1 MINKDRL
8 KNICAD
14 IGVDL
19 DAQALERFE
28 LFASLLVEKNKV
40 LNLTAITDPE
50 GIAVKHFADSLTALR
65 MIELNA
71 EDRVIDVGTGGGFPG
86 IPLLIA
92 RPEIELTMLDSTG
105 KKLAFVSQSVEELG
119 LSANVVHARAE
130 EAGRGELRESF
141 DFAVSR
147 AVAAMNVLCEYCLP
161 FVKVGGTF
169 CAMKGAKGSEELGCA
184 EKAIAVLGGETEKTE
199 SFILPDG
206 GERVLINIKKD
217 IAYCD
222 KISAPFGTD
231 FKKAAHIKKKC
242 FRTARFCPTE
252 NSGQPP
258 FPVIC
263 FYHRGTAVLLFSE
276 RTSAMDV
283 KKAGAVL
290 LIPVDRIRTN
300 PNQPRKHFDSA
311 ELASLGESIRRN
323 GILQPLSVRAQDADG
338 SYELIAGERRLRAAA
353 ESGFDRVPCIVI
365 NADSA
370 QAAVYS
376 VIENLQRRDLNFFEE
391 ALAIESLGEK
401 FGLDRAQ
408 ISEKL
413 GKAPSTV
420 SNKLRLLRLPE
431 EVREKIIAAEL
442 TERHARALLRIEN
455 EDKLHAAAD
464 TVIKR
469 SLNVAQTE
477 RLVNA
482 ILEDE
487 TAQKPRV
494 IKLFKDVRIFVNT
507 INHAVD
513 TMREAGIKA
522 EALRTET
529 QDSIE
534 FTVRIPKEFACQSAG

>member
-8 KNICAD
+8 KISAPISALSSTRRLLKDLSFC
-14 IGVDL
+14 VD
-19 DAQALERFE
+19 ARR
-28 LFASLLVEKNKV
+28 KNKV

-65 MIELNA
+65 MIDLQPGTK
-71 EDRVIDVGTGGGFPG
+71 VIDVGTGGGFPG

-92 RPEIELTMLDSTG
+92 RPEIKLTMLDSTG

-119 LSANVVHARAE
+119 LSANIVHARAE
-130 EAGRGELRESF
+130 EAGQGELRESF

-147 AVAAMNVLCEYCLP
+147 AVAAMNILCEYCLP

-169 CAMKGAKGSEELGCA
+169 CAMKGAKGAEELDCA
-184 EKAIAVLGGETEKTE
+184 GKAIATLGGETQKTE
-199 SFILPDG
+199 TLILPDG
-206 GERVLINIKKD
+206 GERVLINVKRYRTLRQNIR
-217 IAYCD
+217 ALRHR
-222 KISAPFGTD
+222 FQ
-231 FKKAAHIKKKC
+231 KAARITGKSS
-242 FRTARFCPTE
+242 RTAHFCPTE

-263 FYHRGTAVLLFSE
+263 FYHRGTAVLLLSE
-276 RTSAMDV
+276 RTSAMEV
-283 KKAGAVL
+283 SKAGAVL
-290 LIPVDRIRTN
+290 LIPVDKIRTN
-300 PNQPRKHFDSA
+300 PNQPRKYFDPD
-311 ELASLGESIRRN
+311 ELSSLGESIRRN
-323 GILQPLSVRAQDADG
+323 GILQPLSVRAEDG
-338 SYELIAGERRLRAAA
+338 DGKYELIAGERRLRAAA

-365 NADSA
+365 NADST

-401 FGLDRAQ
+401 YGLDRAQ
-408 ISEKL
+408 LSERL
-413 GKAPSTV
+413 GKAPSTL

-431 EVREKIIAAEL
+431 DIREKMISADL
-442 TERHARALLRIEN
+442 TERHARALLRIEDLN
-455 EDKLHAAAD
+455 KLHAATD

-477 RLVNA
+477 KLVNA
-482 ILEDE
+482 ILDDE
-487 TAQKPRV
+487 TAHKPHV

-513 TMREAGIKA
+513 TMREAGIRA
-522 EALRTET
+522 ESLRTET

-534 FTVRIPKEFACQSAG
+534 FTVRIPKEFACRNAG